1 MNLKQ
6 QLSVLLDPKRTQYL
20 QYISIKLLI
29 RLNLNF
35 SHLNAHLNVF
45 IRAYNLII
53 NRMTRHF

>member
-20 QYISIKLLI
+20 QYIIIKLLI

-35 SHLNAHLNVF
+35 SHLNEHLNVF

-53 NRMTRHF
+53 NRMIRHF